1 MRHVT
6 GLLLLLLLLTAGAG
20 VAHAQGP
27 RAASSLPPLPPS
39 ASVPGA
45 GQDTLPCPECNPPKQ
60 FWRAAGFLMVS
71 QLTPYLFNSA
81 VRGEVWSDVGPDTW
95 RNNIVYP
102 WQWDDNTF
110 QNNQFGHP
118 YHGNMYFN
126 SARTNGYDFWS
137 SAIWPFAGSLMWEIF
152 FEAWAPAPNDFVNTS
167 VGGVTLGETL
177 YRLSRLPLDNTATG
191 GGRVWREVASGLLN
205 PISGVNRLLRG
216 ETGRVSANPPEWRP
230 SAIFGVLDLGY
241 RQTTSTLGES
251 DVETGAA
258 QWNATF
264 NLSYGDAVKDL
275 SRAPFS
281 HFAFRA
287 DLAGP
292 SETGI
297 MSQFSARGS
306 LAAWALGENR
316 RHQAA
321 LSLAYDYF
329 NNPAFTYGG
338 QSVQMGLVSTYGA
351 PGSTWWG
358 QTNFLFNGVLLGATQ
373 SDYYDTIEGRNYDYG
388 PGLGTILSARF
399 LYKNRLQATG
409 AYTGLWIHTID
420 GTQSSHY
427 QDALTLEGR
436 YWVTR
441 SLGLGLSYTNYN
453 RRSDYTGELDQVE
466 SSNFARVFVST
477 VFPGLPSYQEGGR
490 Q

>member
-1 MRHVT
+1 M
-6 GLLLLLLLLTAGAG
+6 LLLAAGAG
-20 VAHAQGP
+20 ALHAQGP
-27 RAASSLPPLPPS
+27 RSASTLPALPPAAP
-39 ASVPGA
+39 VPGT

-71 QLTPYLFNSA
+71 QLVPYIFNSA
-81 VRGEVWSDVGPDTW
+81 VRGEVWSDVGPTTW

-118 YHGNMYFN
+118 YQGNMYFN

-191 GGRVWREVASGLLN
+191 GERVWREVASGLLN

-216 ETGRVSANPPEWRP
+216 ETGRVSANPAGMAPQRHLTASSTSGTARRPAPSARATWRP
-230 SAIFGVLDLGY
+230 APPSGTRPSTSRTAI
-241 RQTTSTLGES
+241 
-251 DVETGAA
+251 
-258 QWNATF
+258 
-264 NLSYGDAVKDL
+264 AVKDL

-281 HFAFRA
+281 YFAFRA

-306 LAAWALGENR
+306 LAAWALGESR

-329 NNPAFTYGG
+329 NNPAFVYGG

-399 LYKNRLQATG
+399 LYKNRLLATAGLHRTLDSHHRRHRVLALPGRALRSRAATG
-409 AYTGLWIHTID
+409 
-420 GTQSSHY
+420 
-427 QDALTLEGR
+427 
-436 YWVTR
+436 
-441 SLGLGLSYTNYN
+441 
-453 RRSDYTGELDQVE
+453 
-466 SSNFARVFVST
+466 
-477 VFPGLPSYQEGGR
+477 
-490 Q
+490 